1 MIKKI
6 SYSFVIADLF
16 HFGHL
21 RVLEKAK
28 KMSDYHICGVLSDK
42 VCSEWQGE
50 NLCNLD
56 ERIKVLKSCKYIDE
70 IMIQS
75 SMNPEENL
83 KKILKKYR
91 NCSIT
96 VFHGDDWRI
105 LPGQI
110 FMDNQ
115 NIKTKLVSHYKKLS
129 RASIYNHFSKFNN
142 NFRNNTYDYEFN
154 NYKNLF
160 ETKGQTLITLNKY
173 LKKSI
178 IEEIYTF
185 KVRDYLKN
193 KNMIIK
199 QIKHKFK
206 KKIIVRSSTK
216 KEDSLNSSH
225 AGEFLTVQNVYT
237 NDDIQIIKSINKV
250 IKIYKEKM
258 KSYIDEEIL
267 IQEQSNNIKLSGVIF
282 TRGLNTNSP
291 YYVVTY
297 DDQSGKTDTVTG
309 GETCSTIWLYRDL
322 KKYKCPPKW
331 KKLLTSI
338 IEIEKLFKSMVLDIE
353 FAISK
358 NNKIIIYQVRPLAT
372 NIKYRTS
379 ISDNFMLNSIEKY
392 TELCKQNINILSDMT
407 FWNPSELIGE
417 NPKPLSYSLFN
428 DIFMKENWN
437 KGLVDLGYT
446 KVEKN
451 LMHKIGNKPYIDVK
465 SVITSLL
472 PDNLNKNLKIK
483 LERFYQ
489 KRFLNNLINHDK
501 FEFYI
506 MSGSIILD
514 KKLSKD
520 LEVLL
525 TKTEYDYYIN
535 ELNKITNNLINSY
548 KKHSISYKK
557 DLKKCIINKQI
568 DVKNDHI
575 FIINL
580 IKDSLDNLKKY
591 ATTQFSGS
599 ARMAFISKYILDCSV
614 NDNHLTKS
622 DIMYFYNSL
631 NTIVSKYTSD
641 MNKLSINQIN
651 KKYGHLRS
659 GTYSLL
665 SPKFKILDKSK
676 SYKNENKNIFSK
688 RDFLAKLKILSKE
701 YNLTCKPDELYSFL
715 SESIKLREDLKFN
728 FTKTISRT
736 LDLII
741 CLARYLNITL
751 EDMEYLDIEI
761 ILTGKSYSNKV
772 DCSNMYKTHII
783 SQKNLFDNNNQH
795 IHNSCITSLNDLFI
809 IEHPVSKPNFIS
821 DGIVKGRVKR
831 IDKTSDT
838 SMNLTNS
845 IVLIDSADPGFDWIF
860 ASKIKGLI
868 TKYGGMGSHMAIR
881 CAELNIPAAIGC
893 GHKIFEKLRSHI
905 SLTLDCAAGEITTNS
920 KYEIFN

>member
-16 HFGHL
+16 HYGHL

-56 ERIKVLKSCKYIDE
+56 ERIKVLKSCIYIDE
-70 IMIQS
+70 IMTQS

-96 VFHGDDWRI
+96 VFHGDDWKI

-129 RASIYNHFSKFNN
+129 RDSIHNHFSKLNSNFNN
-142 NFRNNTYDYEFN
+142 NTYNYEFN

-185 KVRDYLKN
+185 KVRDYFKN

-225 AGEFLTVQNVYT
+225 AGEFLTVQNVHT
-237 NDDIQIIKSINKV
+237 NDDTQIIKSINKV
-250 IKIYKEKM
+250 IKTYKEKM
-258 KSYIDEEIL
+258 KSYMDEEIL
-267 IQEQSNNIKLSGVIF
+267 IQKQSSNIKLSGVVF

-322 KKYKCPPKW
+322 KKYKCPSKW

-353 FAISK
+353 FAINK

-379 ISDNFMLNSIEKY
+379 ISENFILNSIEKY
-392 TELCKQNINILSDMT
+392 TDLCKQNINILSDMT

-428 DIFMKENWN
+428 DIFMKKNWN
-437 KGLVDLGYT
+437 KGLADLGYT

-465 SVITSLL
+465 SVIRALL
-472 PDNLNKNLKIK
+472 PDNLNKDLKAK
-483 LERFYQ
+483 LEIFYQ
-489 KRFLNNLINHDK
+489 KRFLNHSINHDK

-514 KKLSKD
+514 KKLSRD
-520 LEVLL
+520 LEIFL
-525 TKTEYDYYIN
+525 TKTEYDCYVDK
-535 ELNKITNNLINSY
+535 LNKITNNIINSY

-557 DLKKCIINKQI
+557 DLKKCIINKKI
-568 DVKNDHI
+568 DIKNNHI
-575 FIINL
+575 SIIKS
-580 IKDSLDNLKKY
+580 IKDSLDSLKKY
-591 ATTQFSGS
+591 ATAQFSGS

-614 NDNHLTKS
+614 TDNYLEKNDL
-622 DIMYFYNSL
+622 MYFYNSL
-631 NTIVSKYTSD
+631 NTIVSKYTLD
-641 MNKLSINQIN
+641 MNKLSVNQIN

-665 SPKFKILDKSK
+665 SPKFKILNKPEL
-676 SYKNENKNIFSK
+676 YKKDVKNIFNK
-688 RDFLAKLKILSKE
+688 RDFLIKLKVLLKE
-701 YNLTCKPDELYSFL
+701 YNLKCKPNELYSFL
-715 SESIKLREDLKFN
+715 SDSIKLREDLKFN

-741 CLARYLNITL
+741 SLAKYLNIDL
-751 EDMEYLDIEI
+751 KDMEYLDIEI
-761 ILTGKSYSNKV
+761 ILAGKSYSNKV
-772 DCSNMYKTHII
+772 DCSNMYKTHIT

-795 IHNSCITSLNDLFI
+795 IHSACITSLNDLFI
-809 IEHPVSKPNFIS
+809 IEHPISKPNFITE
-821 DGIVKGRVKR
+821 GTAKGRIQR

-838 SMNLTNS
+838 SMNLTNR
-845 IVLIDSADPGFDWIF
+845 IILIDSADPGFDWIF
-860 ASKIKGLI
+860 TSKIKGLI

-893 GHKIFEKLRSHI
+893 GHRIFENLSSHT
-905 SLTLDCAAGEITTNS
+905 SLALDCAAGEISSNS

>member
-16 HFGHL
+16 HYGHL
-21 RVLEKAK
+21 RVLEEAK

-70 IMIQS
+70 IMTQN

-129 RASIYNHFSKFNN
+129 RESIHNHFSKFNN
-142 NFRNNTYDYEFN
+142 YLKNNTYDYEFN

-178 IEEIYTF
+178 IEDIYTF
-185 KVRDYLKN
+185 KVRDYVKN
-193 KNMIIK
+193 KNIITK
-199 QIKHKFK
+199 QIKKKFK
-206 KKIIVRSSTK
+206 KMIIVRSSTK
-216 KEDSLNSSH
+216 KEDSLTSSH
-225 AGEFLTVQNVYT
+225 AGEFLTVQNVQT
-237 NDDIQIIKSINKV
+237 NNDIQIIKSINKI
-250 IKIYKEKM
+250 IKTYREKM
-258 KSYIDEEIL
+258 ESYMDEEIL

-322 KKYKCPPKW
+322 KKYTCPSKW
-331 KKLLTSI
+331 KSLLSSI
-338 IEIEKLFKSMVLDIE
+338 IEIEKLFKSMVLDVE

-379 ISDNFMLNSIEKY
+379 ISENFMLNSIEKY
-392 TELCKQNINILSDMT
+392 NELCKQNINILSDMT

-417 NPKPLSYSLFN
+417 NPKPLSYSIFN

-446 KVEKN
+446 KVQKN

-465 SVITSLL
+465 SVIASLL
-472 PDNLNKNLKIK
+472 PKDLNKKLKTK
-483 LERFYQ
+483 LEIFYQ
-489 KRFLNNLINHDK
+489 NRFLNNLINHDK

-514 KKLSKD
+514 EKLSKD
-520 LEVLL
+520 LKGCL
-525 TKTEYDYYIN
+525 TKSEYEYYVDK
-535 ELNKITNNLINSY
+535 LNKITNNLISSY
-548 KKHSISYKK
+548 KKYSTSYKK
-557 DLKKCIINKQI
+557 DLKKCIINKSI
-568 DVKNDHI
+568 GIKNDHI
-575 FIINL
+575 SIINL
-580 IKDSLDNLKKY
+580 IKNSLDSLKEY
-591 ATTQFSGS
+591 ATAQFSGS

-614 NDNHLTKS
+614 TDKHLTKN
-622 DIMYFYNSL
+622 DLINFYNSL

-641 MNKLSINQIN
+641 MNRLSINQIN

-665 SPKFKILDKSK
+665 SPKFKISDKSK
-676 SYKNENKNIFSK
+676 LYKKDVKNVFSK
-688 RDFLAKLKILSKE
+688 KDFLIKLKVLSKE
-701 YNLTCKPDELYSFL
+701 YNLKCNPNELYSFL

-728 FTKTISRT
+728 FTKTISRIF
-736 LDLII
+736 DLII
-741 CLARYLNITL
+741 SLAKCLNIDL
-751 EDMEYLDIEI
+751 KDMEYLDIDI
-761 ILTGKSYSNKV
+761 ILTGKSYPNKIE
-772 DCSNMYKTHII
+772 CLNMYKAHIT
-783 SQKNLFDNNNQH
+783 SQKNLFDDNNHH
-795 IHNSCITSLNDLFI
+795 IHNACITSLNDLFI
-809 IEHPVSKPNFIS
+809 IEHPISKPNFIS
-821 DGIVKGRVKR
+821 EGIVKGRIKR

-838 SMNLTNS
+838 STSLTNR
-845 IVLIDSADPGFDWIF
+845 IILIDSADPGFDWIF
-860 ASKIKGLI
+860 TSKIKGLI

-893 GHKIFEKLRSHI
+893 GHKLFESLSSYT
-905 SLTLDCAAGEITTNS
+905 SLTLDCTEGKINPNS